1 MDAIPSRSIRF
12 HCASKMIPPHSFDPI
27 RSLITQAASTSPEQR
42 VLAGLEHSELAI
54 RVVEDGI
61 RDQNPRAD
69 DATIMRLLAAR
80 IELMDRIQDRT
91 LAKK

>member
-1 MDAIPSRSIRF
+1 MGGDLAHLFRF
-12 HCASKMIPPHSFDPI
+12 SCTDKMISPQPLDPI
-27 RSLITQAASTSPEQR
+27 RSRVAQAATTLPEQR

-61 RDQNPRAD
+61 RDQNPLAD
-69 DATIMRLLAAR
+69 DATITRLLAER
-80 IELMDRIQDRT
+80 IELMRRIQDRT